1 MQSKK
6 PKRYFSWSKKGQYNL
21 LHVNQFLRKR
31 KSYAAKW
38 FVSRNTSDWFMY
50 LYRIYLISLIYWKIQ
65 FWERANLCSDISC
78 FAEFIITA
86 FLTFNRWVLALSRI
100 IDVGCA
106 ECKFLKY
113 LKVLPRAREILGVD
127 ISEEDLDYGARIIE
141 PLFIDFLR
149 PRRYT
154 KLEIHLMLGSIAQV
168 DPRLIDVDAVTAIEV

>member
-1 MQSKK
+1 M
-6 PKRYFSWSKKGQYNL
+6 
-21 LHVNQFLRKR
+21 
-31 KSYAAKW
+31 
-38 FVSRNTSDWFMY
+38 
-50 LYRIYLISLIYWKIQ
+50 
-65 FWERANLCSDISC
+65 
-78 FAEFIITA
+78 
-86 FLTFNRWVLALSRI
+86 SRI